1 MSDLKLLN
9 LKTGKN
15 LKKQRIAKHELRSY
29 LEENIEELLGVSI
42 VFKDFS
48 LMNTSDKVEILG
60 YDENY
65 QLVVIEYRMGKFT
78 NTVNKGLVYLDYIK
92 NNQSRIKTLL
102 NEKLGYNV
110 SGSINLQPR
119 LLVIGDDFNKY
130 DEYAIKQM
138 PFMIDLIKYQVYE
151 NKYILLEKTYQS
163 SNNDTGRGQYRFKNQ
178 DEYNLFK
185 SISEFV
191 LSLGDEVCE
200 VNDNNFIVYRKIKNF
215 LYLMFDEVITLKLK
229 KNNFKTIKI
238 KNMKDFEKA
247 QIEIESCYDEN

>member
-1 MSDLKLLN
+1 
-9 LKTGKN
+9 
-15 LKKQRIAKHELRSY
+15 
-29 LEENIEELLGVSI
+29 
-42 VFKDFS
+42 
-48 LMNTSDKVEILG
+48 
-60 YDENY
+60 
-65 QLVVIEYRMGKFT
+65 
-78 NTVNKGLVYLDYIK
+78 
-92 NNQSRIKTLL
+92 
-102 NEKLGYNV
+102 
-110 SGSINLQPR
+110 
-119 LLVIGDDFNKY
+119 
-130 DEYAIKQM
+130 M